1 MIGGMHTIFYSKNA
15 DAVRAFFRDVLEL
28 PAVDAAH
35 GWLLF
40 AAPPAEVAV
49 HPAEKSDHI
58 EVYLMYASL
67 DETVA
72 KLKKRG
78 IEFPETPIEQGWGR
92 LTHLKLPDGQ
102 TLGLYEPHHPMAIQL
117 GTAQLSAGQ
126 RTTKRAK
133 LKPAKT
139 LRKRRKNSR

>member
-28 PAVDAAH
+28 PAVDAGH

-49 HPAEKSDHI
+49 HPAEKSGRI
-58 EVYLMYASL
+58 EVYLMCAGL

-78 IEFPETPIEQGWGR
+78 VEFPEAPTEQGWGR

-102 TLGLYEPHHPMAIQL
+102 TLGLYEPHHPVAIDL
-117 GTAQLSAGQ
+117 GTAQRLAGQ
-126 RTTKRAK
+126 RKAKRTK

-139 LRKRRKNSR
+139 TKKR